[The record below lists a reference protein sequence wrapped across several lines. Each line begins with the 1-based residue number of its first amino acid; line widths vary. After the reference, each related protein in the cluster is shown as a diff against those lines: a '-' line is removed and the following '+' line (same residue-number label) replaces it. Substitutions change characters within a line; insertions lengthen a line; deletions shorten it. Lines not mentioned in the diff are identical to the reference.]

1 MDDKLNVIDNVEEIN
16 DEAKDMLKNNKGDD
30 SNE

>member
-1 MDDKLNVIDNVEEIN
+1 MDDKLNVIDNVEEVN